1 MPSCTEDGRGR
12 VEQGGEGDSE
22 VAIVLTYFCKLGRR
36 VQRRFRVVVF
46 AVNVDVE
53 EGCSESRL
61 KFPVAD

>member
-1 MPSCTEDGRGR
+1 M
-12 VEQGGEGDSE
+12 EQGGEGDSE